1 MLVVS
6 FKRDEELSILIYV
19 NSDRAM
25 FLLDRKYQLFKKNMR
40 YDKQLKLFINVQ
52 RQQAKKKNSLVTLQ
66 TTSTELD
73 PPANGFG
80 LPNMN
85 ILKGTFKQI
94 LVVIIGLLY
103 IPVSHVYRIS
113 SHAVT
118 TSDCTKLHHQL
129 LKQTIK
135 RNIDAIEKRK
145 TVTESR
151 HYRKQRQHLT
161 KS

>member
-1 MLVVS
+1 MCNVS
-6 FKRDEELSILIYV
+6 
-19 NSDRAM
+19 
-25 FLLDRKYQLFKKNMR
+25 
-40 YDKQLKLFINVQ
+40 KQK
-52 RQQAKKKNSLVTLQ
+52 KKKNSLVTLQ

-94 LVVIIGLLY
+94 LVMIIGLLY

-129 LKQTIK
+129 LK
-135 RNIDAIEKRK
+135 
-145 TVTESR
+145 
-151 HYRKQRQHLT
+151 
-161 KS
+161 